1 MNDIIMLGLLVL
13 AGFIGTIAAA
23 RALAQALESFLII
36 EKAEMVS

>member
-23 RALAQALESFLII
+23 PALAQALENFLII

>member
-23 RALAQALESFLII
+23 PALAQALEISSL
-36 EKAEMVS
+36 